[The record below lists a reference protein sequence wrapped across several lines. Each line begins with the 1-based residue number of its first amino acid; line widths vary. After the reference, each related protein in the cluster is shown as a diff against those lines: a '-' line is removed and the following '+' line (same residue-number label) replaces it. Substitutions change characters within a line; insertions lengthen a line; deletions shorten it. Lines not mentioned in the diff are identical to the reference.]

1 MKQQWY
7 KSNVAKGILIVAQHI
22 LLVIIVTSFM
32 WMMSYPALR
41 GELFVGKPAKKYE
54 DTVSFGNQLLTISH
68 DVANGIKLRK
78 MFETDGSYDPQRIVD
93 IEEYYKNREINNKNS
108 SGPAAIQDLYNW
120 GRNGMTKE
128 KSHLSIRCRD
138 SIWSQEVPSDDN
150 IIVCKRSNDTYHY
163 YYYSEFRNLI
173 DSGQLRF
180 VISNENEGMSGE
192 EIWMNCI
199 MEAAMKEKIRG
210 SSLRGCKTQKERL
223 NL

>member
-108 SGPAAIQDLYNW
+108 SGLAYDLQDLYSW
-120 GRNGMTKE
+120 GEEWYDKGE
-128 KSHLSIRCRD
+128 ISYQSDAEIAFA
-138 SIWSQEVPSDDN
+138 SQEVPSDDN

-192 EIWMNCI
+192 
-199 MEAAMKEKIRG
+199 
-210 SSLRGCKTQKERL
+210 
-223 NL
+223 

>member
-108 SGPAAIQDLYNW
+108 SGLAYDLQDLYSW
-120 GRNGMTKE
+120 GRT
-128 KSHLSIRCRD
+128 
-138 SIWSQEVPSDDN
+138 
-150 IIVCKRSNDTYHY
+150 
-163 YYYSEFRNLI
+163 
-173 DSGQLRF
+173 
-180 VISNENEGMSGE
+180 
-192 EIWMNCI
+192 
-199 MEAAMKEKIRG
+199 
-210 SSLRGCKTQKERL
+210 GCQMGALYTG
-223 NL
+223 NVG